1 MEIKYRTSVEAIKDV
16 LELYA
21 QMEVNLSSEVAR
33 EMVAES
39 IVEALNEVE

>member
-1 MEIKYRTSVEAIKDV
+1 MTQIEAIKDV
-16 LELYA
+16 LNQYA
-21 QMEVNLSSEVAR
+21 LLEVNLSSEVAR